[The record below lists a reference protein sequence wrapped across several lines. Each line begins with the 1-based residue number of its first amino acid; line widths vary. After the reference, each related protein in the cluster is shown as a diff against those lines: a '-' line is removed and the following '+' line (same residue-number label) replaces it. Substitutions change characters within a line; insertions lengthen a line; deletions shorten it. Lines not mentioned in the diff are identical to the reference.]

1 MAGKRSEPG
10 TPHAARSRATSK
22 PPANAPH
29 RRNGQAAQGGVR
41 RKRPEPAVPTGE
53 GTASDG
59 ALGLEAIKAEGGI
72 TLDYLQSIID
82 ENFMAYQE
90 VSASNEELQS
100 TNEELETAKEELTT
114 VNEELQNRNVEL
126 SQVNDDLSNLLSGVN
141 IPIVML
147 GNDLRIRRFTPPA
160 EKLFNLIATDVG
172 RPISDIKSNLNI
184 PDLERWIVEVID
196 TISSKE
202 QEVQDREG
210 RWYSMRIRPYK
221 TAENKLDGVVMV
233 WVEVDA
239 LKRSV
244 EQLRAARE
252 YAEAI
257 VETVREP
264 LLVLDGELRV
274 QRANQA
280 FYQSF
285 QVTPQ
290 ETERRALAGL
300 GMGQWDLPRLR
311 RLLEEVFAKNTPLQ
325 DLEVTQEFPRIG
337 RRTMLLN
344 ARCIRQ
350 EASQP
355 QLLLLAIEDITE
367 RKQAE
372 GQLLSSHQQLRH
384 LSAHLESVREE
395 ERTRISHEIHDELGQ
410 QLTALKLDLSWMGSR
425 LSAEGPSR
433 HQRGVSQAKHP
444 CAGASARRRPTRTAN
459 QDSLLQKTQSLLG
472 LVDTMIQTVRKI
484 SRELRPSMLDD
495 LGLVAAIQWQ
505 MQEFQACTG
514 IRCKLHMASE
524 TIAVEG
530 YQATAIFRILQ
541 EALTNITRHA
551 NATKVSV
558 RLQEEV
564 SSLILDI
571 RDNGQ
576 GITAEEIVGMKS
588 LGLLGMQ
595 ERAHAL
601 GGEVKIH
608 GKPGR
613 GTTVTLRVPM
623 AESVSHVGLDNASGR
638 APTS

>member
-1 MAGKRSEPG
+1 M
-10 TPHAARSRATSK
+10 
-22 PPANAPH
+22 N
-29 RRNGQAAQGGVR
+29 N
-41 RKRPEPAVPTGE
+41 
-53 GTASDG
+53 
-59 ALGLEAIKAEGGI
+59 
-72 TLDYLQSIID
+72 Y
-82 ENFMAYQE
+82 
-90 VSASNEELQS
+90 
-100 TNEELETAKEELTT
+100 
-114 VNEELQNRNVEL
+114 
-126 SQVNDDLSNLLSGVN
+126 LSNLLSGVN

-160 EKLFNLIATDVG
+160 EKLLNLIATDVV
-172 RPISDIKSNLNI
+172 RPISDIKPNLNI
-184 PDLERWIVEVID
+184 PALEQWSVEVID
-196 TISSKE
+196 TISIKE

-221 TAENKLDGVVMV
+221 TVENKLDGVAMV
-233 WVEVDA
+233 WVEVDM

-252 YAEAI
+252 FAEAI
-257 VETVREP
+257 VETVRDP

-274 QRANQA
+274 QRANRA

-290 ETERRALAGL
+290 ETERRSLVEL
-300 GMGQWDLPRLR
+300 GMGQWDLSRLR
-311 RLLEEVFAKNTPLQ
+311 QLLEEVFAKNTASQ
-325 DLEVTQEFPRIG
+325 DFEVTREFPRIG

-350 EASQP
+350 EPSRP

-367 RKQAE
+367 RKLAE
-372 GQLLSSHQQLRH
+372 EQLLTSHQQLRD

-410 QLTALKLDLSWMGSR
+410 LLTALKLDLSWMGTR
-425 LSAEGPSR
+425 LSGEIPSKN
-433 HQRGVSQAKHP
+433 HQAASQAKHTRT
-444 CAGASARRRPTRTAN
+444 GVSARRSPVGTAN
-459 QDSLLQKTQSLLG
+459 HESLLEKTQSLLR

-484 SRELRPSMLDD
+484 SRELRPSLLDD
-495 LGLVAAIQWQ
+495 LGLTAAIQWQ
-505 MQEFQACTG
+505 MQEFQARTG
-514 IRCKLHMASE
+514 IHCKLHLASE
-524 TIAVEG
+524 AIAVER

-551 NATKVSV
+551 HATKVSV
-558 RLQEEV
+558 RLQEEC

-576 GITAEEIVGMKS
+576 GITVEEIAGMKS

-623 AESVSHVGLDNASGR
+623 AESVSHVGLDDASGR
-638 APTS
+638 TPNS